1 MKKEE
6 KCEYVDKGFS
16 KNKDKCMKKH
26 PLSDCNGQCE
36 DKRTCVKHHR
46 FTSTNRSS
54 CVYLSSKLI

>member
-1 MKKEE
+1 MKEE
-6 KCEYVDKGFS
+6 KCEHVDKGFS

-26 PLSDCNGQCE
+26 PLSDCVKIKEQ
-36 DKRTCVKHHR
+36 TCVKQHR